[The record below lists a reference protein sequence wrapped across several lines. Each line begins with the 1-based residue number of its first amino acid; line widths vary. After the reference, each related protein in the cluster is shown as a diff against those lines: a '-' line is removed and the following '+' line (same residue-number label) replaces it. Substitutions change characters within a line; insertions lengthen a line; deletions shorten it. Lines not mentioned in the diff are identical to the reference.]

1 MRSQLFHASALGVL
15 LILGVSLLG
24 ASADQYAMRRLE
36 HRLEADETDLRFP
49 AEYFRQQAPRG
60 ASPDEV
66 CGRMRGYSAIRYY
79 LVSLAGGPDSAV
91 VQQFRYPLA
100 VGTLAV
106 GVQYRNGRVAD
117 VDTERIGIGD
127 SRELTAQEARERLG
141 VSPRTQGDGPSP
153 CP

>member
-1 MRSQLFHASALGVL
+1 MRSQVFHASALGLL
-15 LILGVSLLG
+15 LILGASLLG

-36 HRLEADETDLRFP
+36 RRLGADETDLRFP

-66 CGRMRGYSAIRYY
+66 CGRMRGYNAVRYY
-79 LVSLAGGPDSAV
+79 LVSLAGGPDSVV
-91 VQQFRYPLA
+91 VQQFRYPLV

-106 GVQYRNGRVAD
+106 GVQYRDGRVAD

-127 SRELTAQEARERLG
+127 SRPLTAPEARERLG
-141 VSPRTQGDGPSP
+141 VSLRLHGDGPAA